1 MANAESA
8 LDFRQPPFLIA
19 LYCTN
24 IYWLMTSSSK
34 NTRIAI
40 IGVGA
45 VGSTTAYTLLLRERM
60 DELVLIDA
68 NKAKAIGDALD
79 MNHGLPFLG
88 KAEVW
93 AGGYEDC
100 RDADI
105 IIITAGVSQR
115 TGESRIDLLKRNVA
129 IFESITDEILKS
141 GTNGI
146 FLIASNPVDIMS
158 YFTWKKSGFPFERVI
173 GSGTLLDS
181 SRFRYLVG
189 EKLNIDSRSIHA
201 HIIGEHGDSELP
213 LWSLANIS
221 GAEILLSEE
230 EREEVFINTRDAAYK
245 IIEAKGATYYA
256 IALALDRIC
265 TAILKNEA
273 AILNVST
280 LLNDYFGIN
289 DVYLGVPCIVD
300 NTGVREKLTLDIS
313 DHEKRLLHQ
322 SANKLTS
329 IIQSISM

>member
-1 MANAESA
+1 MS
-8 LDFRQPPFLIA
+8 
-19 LYCTN
+19 
-24 IYWLMTSSSK
+24 TSLK

-40 IGVGA
+40 VGVGA

-68 NKAKAIGDALD
+68 NNAKAVGDALD

-88 KAEVW
+88 KARVW
-93 AGGYEDC
+93 AGTYDDC

-115 TGESRIDLLKRNVA
+115 PGESRIDLLKRNVA
-129 IFESITDEILKS
+129 IFETITNDILKS

-146 FLIASNPVDIMS
+146 LLIASNPVDIMS
-158 YFTWKKSGFPFERVI
+158 YFTWKRSGFSSQRVI

-181 SRFRYLVG
+181 ARFRYLIG
-189 EKLNIDSRSIHA
+189 DELGIDSRSIHA
-201 HIIGEHGDSELP
+201 HIVGEHGDSELP

-221 GAEILLSEE
+221 GATILLSEE
-230 EREEVFINTRDAAYK
+230 KKKEIFINTRDAAYR

-280 LLNDYFGIN
+280 LLTGYHGVSE
-289 DVYLGVPCIVD
+289 VYLGVPCIID
-300 NTGVREKLTLDIS
+300 NSGIRETLMLQIS
-313 DHEKRLLHQ
+313 DEEKQLFHK
-322 SANKLTS
+322 SADKLKGL
-329 IIQSISM
+329 IQSIETDQHNK

>member
-1 MANAESA
+1 MSSA
-8 LDFRQPPFLIA
+8 
-19 LYCTN
+19 
-24 IYWLMTSSSK
+24 SK
-34 NTRIAI
+34 KTRIVV

-45 VGSTTAYTLLLRERM
+45 VGSTAAYTLLLRERM
-60 DELVLIDA
+60 DELVLIDS

-88 KAEVW
+88 KAKVW

-100 RDADI
+100 NKADI

-115 TGESRIDLLKRNVA
+115 PGESRIDLLKRNVA
-129 IFESITDEILKS
+129 IYAGITDEVLRHNRKGIL
-141 GTNGI
+141 
-146 FLIASNPVDIMS
+146 LIASNPVDIMS
-158 YFTWKKSGFPFERVI
+158 YFTWKKSDWPSRRII

-181 SRFRYLVG
+181 ARFRYLIG
-189 EKLNIDSRSIHA
+189 DKLAIDSRSIHA

-213 LWSLANIS
+213 LWSLANIA
-221 GAEILLSEE
+221 GTEILLSEE
-230 EREEVFINTRDAAYK
+230 EKQEIFINTRDAAYK

-273 AILNVST
+273 AVLNVST
-280 LLNDYFGIN
+280 LLTNYHGVS

-300 NTGVREKLTLDIS
+300 SSGVRETLTLQINDQ
-313 DHEKRLLHQ
+313 EKQLLHK
-322 SANKLTS
+322 SADKLKGL
-329 IIQSISM
+329 IQSISV